1 MTAALRRIYVVFV
14 TVICASNVFL
24 IIKIIIIIIIIITL
38 LVTFSI
44 TELQRLFDACQR
56 ELCSLDMRINEKNL
70 AVFELDQDVIQYV
83 LA

>member
-1 MTAALRRIYVVFV
+1 MPVKNAKHSSRKSFV
-14 TVICASNVFL
+14 ILYADDILLHV
-24 IIKIIIIIIIIITL
+24 TL
-38 LVTFSI
+38 SI

-56 ELCSLDMRINEKNL
+56 ELCWLDMRINEKNL